1 MDIDLLSKMVKELIL
16 VNDRVTLPGV
26 GAFVAEMVPASFTDR
41 GYTINPP
48 YRRLV
53 FRQGVSQEKDHL
65 LADMYASA
73 NNIDREMAEKLLR
86 EFLKGMVE
94 ELRKRKMLVF
104 TGLGRLRAT
113 RENNFFFI
121 CDENLDIFPEG
132 MGLEAVSLK
141 SHSKPKELDFSEVD
155 AVVNSAAESPAAPEA
170 ESLSEPSAESPAEP
184 VVESPAE
191 SAAESPAEPAAES
204 PADPAAE
211 SPTEPAAESPAE
223 PSAEPAAEPAAE
235 PVAESPAEP
244 SAEPAAESP
253 AEPAAES
260 PAEPVAESPAE
271 PAAESPAESPA
282 EPSAESPA
290 EPAADS
296 PAESPA
302 EPRWWLGETEPEEE
316 DEQHASIWKK
326 GWFVAVFSICCLLL
340 LAALAFALFL
350 LLARTQPE
358 LIDSLLYTEEE
369 LEILN
374 HIL

>member
-155 AVVNSAAESPAAPEA
+155 AVVNSP
-170 ESLSEPSAESPAEP
+170 
-184 VVESPAE
+184 
-191 SAAESPAEPAAES
+191 
-204 PADPAAE
+204 AE

-223 PSAEPAAEPAAE
+223 PSAEPAAEP
-235 PVAESPAEP
+235 VAESPAEP
-244 SAEPAAESP
+244 SAEPA
-253 AEPAAES
+253 
-260 PAEPVAESPAE
+260 
-271 PAAESPAESPA
+271 
-282 EPSAESPA
+282 AESPA

-340 LAALAFALFL
+340 LSALAFAIFL
-350 LLARTQPE
+350 LLAKIQPE

>member
-65 LADMYASA
+65 LVDMYASA

-155 AVVNSAAESPAAPEA
+155 AVVNSPA
-170 ESLSEPSAESPAEP
+170 EPSAESPAEP
-184 VVESPAE
+184 S
-191 SAAESPAEPAAES
+191 AESPAEPSAES
-204 PADPAAE
+204 PAEPAAE

-223 PSAEPAAEPAAE
+223 PSAE
-235 PVAESPAEP
+235 
-244 SAEPAAESP
+244 SP
-253 AEPAAES
+253 AEPAT
-260 PAEPVAESPAE
+260 
-271 PAAESPAESPA
+271 ESPA
-282 EPSAESPA
+282 EPSAESSAELSAEPSA
-290 EPAADS
+290 EPA
-296 PAESPA
+296 AESPA

>member
-155 AVVNSAAESPAAPEA
+155 AVVNSP
-170 ESLSEPSAESPAEP
+170 AESPAEP
-184 VVESPAE
+184 S
-191 SAAESPAEPAAES
+191 
-204 PADPAAE
+204 
-211 SPTEPAAESPAE
+211 AESPAE

-244 SAEPAAESP
+244 
-253 AEPAAES
+253 
-260 PAEPVAESPAE
+260 VAESPAE

-282 EPSAESPA
+282 EPAAESPAEPSAEPSAESPAEPSAEPPAESPA
-290 EPAADS
+290 EPAAES
-296 PAESPA
+296 PAEPSAEPAAESPA

>member
-155 AVVNSAAESPAAPEA
+155 AVVNSAAESPAEPAA
-170 ESLSEPSAESPAEP
+170 ESPAEPSAESPAEP
-184 VVESPAE
+184 AT
-191 SAAESPAEPAAES
+191 ESPAEPSAES
-204 PADPAAE
+204 SAELSAEPSAEPAAE

-223 PSAEPAAEPAAE
+223 PSAEPAAEP
-235 PVAESPAEP
+235 VAESPAEP
-244 SAEPAAESP
+244 SAEPA
-253 AEPAAES
+253 
-260 PAEPVAESPAE
+260 
-271 PAAESPAESPA
+271 
-282 EPSAESPA
+282 AESPA

>member
-41 GYTINPP
+41 GYTINLP

-155 AVVNSAAESPAAPEA
+155 AVVNSPA
-170 ESLSEPSAESPAEP
+170 EPSAES
-184 VVESPAE
+184 
-191 SAAESPAEPAAES
+191 
-204 PADPAAE
+204 
-211 SPTEPAAESPAE
+211 AAESPAE
-223 PSAEPAAEPAAE
+223 PSAEP
-235 PVAESPAEP
+235 
-244 SAEPAAESP
+244 SAEPPAESP

-260 PAEPVAESPAE
+260 PAEPS
-271 PAAESPAESPA
+271 
-282 EPSAESPA
+282 
-290 EPAADS
+290 
-296 PAESPA
+296 AESPA

>member
-155 AVVNSAAESPAAPEA
+155 AVVNSP
-170 ESLSEPSAESPAEP
+170 
-184 VVESPAE
+184 
-191 SAAESPAEPAAES
+191 AESPAEPAAES
-204 PADPAAE
+204 PVEHAAE
-211 SPTEPAAESPAE
+211 SP
-223 PSAEPAAEPAAE
+223 
-235 PVAESPAEP
+235 
-244 SAEPAAESP
+244 AEPAAESP

-260 PAEPVAESPAE
+260 PAEPAAESPAEPSAEPAAEPVAESPAE
-271 PAAESPAESPA
+271 PAAESPAE
-282 EPSAESPA
+282 PS
-290 EPAADS
+290 
-296 PAESPA
+296 AESPA

>member
-155 AVVNSAAESPAAPEA
+155 AVVNSPAESPA
-170 ESLSEPSAESPAEP
+170 EPSAESPAEP
-184 VVESPAE
+184 S
-191 SAAESPAEPAAES
+191 
-204 PADPAAE
+204 
-211 SPTEPAAESPAE
+211 
-223 PSAEPAAEPAAE
+223 AEPAAE

-244 SAEPAAESP
+244 SAEPVAESP

-260 PAEPVAESPAE
+260 PAEP
-271 PAAESPAESPA
+271 
-282 EPSAESPA
+282 
-290 EPAADS
+290 
-296 PAESPA
+296 
-302 EPRWWLGETEPEEE
+302 RWWLGETESEEE
-316 DEQHASIWKK
+316 DEQHGSIWKK

>member
-155 AVVNSAAESPAAPEA
+155 AVVNSPAESPA
-170 ESLSEPSAESPAEP
+170 
-184 VVESPAE
+184 
-191 SAAESPAEPAAES
+191 
-204 PADPAAE
+204 
-211 SPTEPAAESPAE
+211 EPAAESPAE
-223 PSAEPAAEPAAE
+223 PSAEPAAEP
-235 PVAESPAEP
+235 V
-244 SAEPAAESP
+244 AESP

-260 PAEPVAESPAE
+260 PAEPS
-271 PAAESPAESPA
+271 
-282 EPSAESPA
+282 
-290 EPAADS
+290 
-296 PAESPA
+296 A

-316 DEQHASIWKK
+316 VEQHASIWKK

>member
-1 MDIDLLSKMVKELIL
+1 MDIDLMSKMVKELIL
-16 VNDRVTLPGV
+16 VNDSVTLPGV

-65 LADMYASA
+65 LVDMYASA

-155 AVVNSAAESPAAPEA
+155 AVVNSPAESPA
-170 ESLSEPSAESPAEP
+170 EPSAESPAE
-184 VVESPAE
+184 
-191 SAAESPAEPAAES
+191 
-204 PADPAAE
+204 PAAE

-223 PSAEPAAEPAAE
+223 PSAE
-235 PVAESPAEP
+235 
-244 SAEPAAESP
+244 SP
-253 AEPAAES
+253 AEPAT
-260 PAEPVAESPAE
+260 
-271 PAAESPAESPA
+271 ESPA
-282 EPSAESPA
+282 EPSAESSAELSAEPSA
-290 EPAADS
+290 EPA
-296 PAESPA
+296 AESPA

>member
-155 AVVNSAAESPAAPEA
+155 AVVNSPA
-170 ESLSEPSAESPAEP
+170 EPSAESPAEP
-184 VVESPAE
+184 AT
-191 SAAESPAEPAAES
+191 ESPAEPSAES
-204 PADPAAE
+204 SAELSAEPSAEPAAE

-223 PSAEPAAEPAAE
+223 PSAEPAAE
-235 PVAESPAEP
+235 SPT
-244 SAEPAAESP
+244 EPA
-253 AEPAAES
+253 
-260 PAEPVAESPAE
+260 
-271 PAAESPAESPA
+271 
-282 EPSAESPA
+282 
-290 EPAADS
+290 
-296 PAESPA
+296 AESPA

-340 LAALAFALFL
+340 LAALAFAIFL

>member
-155 AVVNSAAESPAAPEA
+155 AVVNSPA
-170 ESLSEPSAESPAEP
+170 EPSAESPAEP
-184 VVESPAE
+184 SAESPVEPAAESPVEPSAEPAVEPTAESPAE
-191 SAAESPAEPAAES
+191 PAADSPAEPSAESPAEPAAEPVAES
-204 PADPAAE
+204 PAEPAAEPAAE
-211 SPTEPAAESPAE
+211 SPVEPAAESPAE
-223 PSAEPAAEPAAE
+223 PSAEPAAEP
-235 PVAESPAEP
+235 S
-244 SAEPAAESP
+244 
-253 AEPAAES
+253 
-260 PAEPVAESPAE
+260 
-271 PAAESPAESPA
+271 
-282 EPSAESPA
+282 
-290 EPAADS
+290 
-296 PAESPA
+296 AESPA

-316 DEQHASIWKK
+316 DEQHGSIWKK

-350 LLARTQPE
+350 LLAKIQPE

>member
-141 SHSKPKELDFSEVD
+141 SHSKPKALDFSEVD
-155 AVVNSAAESPAAPEA
+155 AVVNSPAESP
-170 ESLSEPSAESPAEP
+170 
-184 VVESPAE
+184 V
-191 SAAESPAEPAAES
+191 
-204 PADPAAE
+204 
-211 SPTEPAAESPAE
+211 
-223 PSAEPAAEPAAE
+223 
-235 PVAESPAEP
+235 
-244 SAEPAAESP
+244 EPAAESP

-260 PAEPVAESPAE
+260 PAEPSAESPAEPVAESPAE
-271 PAAESPAESPA
+271 PS
-282 EPSAESPA
+282 
-290 EPAADS
+290 
-296 PAESPA
+296 AESPA

>member
-155 AVVNSAAESPAAPEA
+155 AVVNSPA
-170 ESLSEPSAESPAEP
+170 EPSAESPAEP
-184 VVESPAE
+184 S
-191 SAAESPAEPAAES
+191 
-204 PADPAAE
+204 
-211 SPTEPAAESPAE
+211 
-223 PSAEPAAEPAAE
+223 
-235 PVAESPAEP
+235 
-244 SAEPAAESP
+244 
-253 AEPAAES
+253 
-260 PAEPVAESPAE
+260 
-271 PAAESPAESPA
+271 AESPA

-290 EPAADS
+290 EPATES
-296 PAESPA
+296 PAEPSAESSAELSAEPAAESPAEPAAEPSAESPAEPSA

>member
-155 AVVNSAAESPAAPEA
+155 AVVNSAAESPA
-170 ESLSEPSAESPAEP
+170 
-184 VVESPAE
+184 
-191 SAAESPAEPAAES
+191 EPAAES
-204 PADPAAE
+204 PV
-211 SPTEPAAESPAE
+211 EPAAESPAE
-223 PSAEPAAEPAAE
+223 PSVEPAAE

-244 SAEPAAESP
+244 SAEPAAES
-253 AEPAAES
+253 AAES
-260 PAEPVAESPAE
+260 PAEPS
-271 PAAESPAESPA
+271 
-282 EPSAESPA
+282 
-290 EPAADS
+290 
-296 PAESPA
+296 AESPA

>member
-155 AVVNSAAESPAAPEA
+155 AVVNSPAESPAEPAAESPIEPAAESPAEPVAESPAEPAVESPAAPEA

-184 VVESPAE
+184 A
-191 SAAESPAEPAAES
+191 
-204 PADPAAE
+204 
-211 SPTEPAAESPAE
+211 
-223 PSAEPAAEPAAE
+223 
-235 PVAESPAEP
+235 
-244 SAEPAAESP
+244 
-253 AEPAAES
+253 
-260 PAEPVAESPAE
+260 
-271 PAAESPAESPA
+271 
-282 EPSAESPA
+282 
-290 EPAADS
+290 
-296 PAESPA
+296 AESPA

>member
-155 AVVNSAAESPAAPEA
+155 AVVNSP
-170 ESLSEPSAESPAEP
+170 
-184 VVESPAE
+184 
-191 SAAESPAEPAAES
+191 
-204 PADPAAE
+204 
-211 SPTEPAAESPAE
+211 
-223 PSAEPAAEPAAE
+223 
-235 PVAESPAEP
+235 
-244 SAEPAAESP
+244 AESP

-260 PAEPVAESPAE
+260 PAEPSDES
-271 PAAESPAESPA
+271 
-282 EPSAESPA
+282 
-290 EPAADS
+290 AAD
-296 PAESPA
+296 SPA

-316 DEQHASIWKK
+316 DEQYGSIWKK

>member
-155 AVVNSAAESPAAPEA
+155 AVVNSPA
-170 ESLSEPSAESPAEP
+170 EPSAESPAEP
-184 VVESPAE
+184 S
-191 SAAESPAEPAAES
+191 
-204 PADPAAE
+204 
-211 SPTEPAAESPAE
+211 AESPAE
-223 PSAEPAAEPAAE
+223 PSAESPAEPAT
-235 PVAESPAEP
+235 ESPAEP
-244 SAEPAAESP
+244 SAESSAELSAEPSAEPAAESPTEPAAESP

-260 PAEPVAESPAE
+260 PAEPA
-271 PAAESPAESPA
+271 A

-290 EPAADS
+290 EPS
-296 PAESPA
+296 A

>member
-65 LADMYASA
+65 LVDMYASA

-155 AVVNSAAESPAAPEA
+155 AVVNSPAESPA
-170 ESLSEPSAESPAEP
+170 EPSAESPAEP
-184 VVESPAE
+184 SVEPSVESPAE
-191 SAAESPAEPAAES
+191 PSAESPAEPPAEPAAES
-204 PADPAAE
+204 SAE
-211 SPTEPAAESPAE
+211 SPAEPAAESPAE
-223 PSAEPAAEPAAE
+223 PSAEPP
-235 PVAESPAEP
+235 AES
-244 SAEPAAESP
+244 AAESS
-253 AEPAAES
+253 AES

-271 PAAESPAESPA
+271 PAAESS
-282 EPSAESPA
+282 A
-290 EPAADS
+290 EPAAE
-296 PAESPA
+296 PPA

>member
-155 AVVNSAAESPAAPEA
+155 AVVNSP
-170 ESLSEPSAESPAEP
+170 
-184 VVESPAE
+184 
-191 SAAESPAEPAAES
+191 AESPAEPA
-204 PADPAAE
+204 
-211 SPTEPAAESPAE
+211 
-223 PSAEPAAEPAAE
+223 
-235 PVAESPAEP
+235 AESPAEP

-253 AEPAAES
+253 AEPSAEPAAESAAES
-260 PAEPVAESPAE
+260 PAESPAE
-271 PAAESPAESPA
+271 PAAESPAE
-282 EPSAESPA
+282 PSAEPA
-290 EPAADS
+290 
-296 PAESPA
+296 AESPA

-316 DEQHASIWKK
+316 DEQYGSIWKK

>member
-155 AVVNSAAESPAAPEA
+155 AVVNSAAESPA
-170 ESLSEPSAESPAEP
+170 
-184 VVESPAE
+184 
-191 SAAESPAEPAAES
+191 
-204 PADPAAE
+204 
-211 SPTEPAAESPAE
+211 
-223 PSAEPAAEPAAE
+223 
-235 PVAESPAEP
+235 EP

-253 AEPAAES
+253 AEPAAEPS
-260 PAEPVAESPAE
+260 AEPPAEPSAE
-271 PAAESPAESPA
+271 PAAESPA

-290 EPAADS
+290 EPPAEPA
-296 PAESPA
+296 AESPA

>member
-65 LADMYASA
+65 LVDMYASA

-155 AVVNSAAESPAAPEA
+155 AVVNSAAESPA
-170 ESLSEPSAESPAEP
+170 EP
-184 VVESPAE
+184 
-191 SAAESPAEPAAES
+191 AAESPAEPAAES
-204 PADPAAE
+204 PAEPSAESSAELSAEPSAEPAAE

-223 PSAEPAAEPAAE
+223 PSAEPAAEP
-235 PVAESPAEP
+235 VVESPAEP
-244 SAEPAAESP
+244 SAEPA
-253 AEPAAES
+253 
-260 PAEPVAESPAE
+260 
-271 PAAESPAESPA
+271 
-282 EPSAESPA
+282 AESPA

-316 DEQHASIWKK
+316 DEQHGSIWKK

-350 LLARTQPE
+350 LLAKIQPE

>member
-155 AVVNSAAESPAAPEA
+155 AVVNSAAESPV
-170 ESLSEPSAESPAEP
+170 EPSAESP
-184 VVESPAE
+184 V
-191 SAAESPAEPAAES
+191 EPA
-204 PADPAAE
+204 
-211 SPTEPAAESPAE
+211 
-223 PSAEPAAEPAAE
+223 
-235 PVAESPAEP
+235 AESPAEP

-253 AEPAAES
+253 AELS
-260 PAEPVAESPAE
+260 AE
-271 PAAESPAESPA
+271 PAA

-296 PAESPA
+296 PEESPA

>member
-155 AVVNSAAESPAAPEA
+155 AVVNSAAESPA
-170 ESLSEPSAESPAEP
+170 
-184 VVESPAE
+184 
-191 SAAESPAEPAAES
+191 EPA
-204 PADPAAE
+204 
-211 SPTEPAAESPAE
+211 
-223 PSAEPAAEPAAE
+223 
-235 PVAESPAEP
+235 AESPAEP

-253 AEPAAES
+253 AELS
-260 PAEPVAESPAE
+260 AE
-271 PAAESPAESPA
+271 PAAESPT
-282 EPSAESPA
+282 
-290 EPAADS
+290 EPA
-296 PAESPA
+296 AESPA

-316 DEQHASIWKK
+316 DEQHGSIWKK

>member
-155 AVVNSAAESPAAPEA
+155 AVVNSPA
-170 ESLSEPSAESPAEP
+170 EPSAESPAEP
-184 VVESPAE
+184 AT
-191 SAAESPAEPAAES
+191 ESPAEPSAES
-204 PADPAAE
+204 SAELSAEPSAEPAAE

-223 PSAEPAAEPAAE
+223 PA
-235 PVAESPAEP
+235 
-244 SAEPAAESP
+244 
-253 AEPAAES
+253 
-260 PAEPVAESPAE
+260 
-271 PAAESPAESPA
+271 
-282 EPSAESPA
+282 AESPA

>member
-155 AVVNSAAESPAAPEA
+155 AVVNSAAESPA
-170 ESLSEPSAESPAEP
+170 EPSAEPAAEP
-184 VVESPAE
+184 V
-191 SAAESPAEPAAES
+191 AESPAEPAAES
-204 PADPAAE
+204 PAEPAAE

-223 PSAEPAAEPAAE
+223 PSAEP
-235 PVAESPAEP
+235 V
-244 SAEPAAESP
+244 
-253 AEPAAES
+253 
-260 PAEPVAESPAE
+260 
-271 PAAESPAESPA
+271 
-282 EPSAESPA
+282 
-290 EPAADS
+290 
-296 PAESPA
+296 AESPA

>member
-155 AVVNSAAESPAAPEA
+155 AVVNSPA
-170 ESLSEPSAESPAEP
+170 EPSAESPAEP
-184 VVESPAE
+184 A
-191 SAAESPAEPAAES
+191 
-204 PADPAAE
+204 
-211 SPTEPAAESPAE
+211 
-223 PSAEPAAEPAAE
+223 
-235 PVAESPAEP
+235 AESPAEP

-260 PAEPVAESPAE
+260 PAEPSAEPVAESPAE
-271 PAAESPAESPA
+271 PAAESPAEPAAESPA
-282 EPSAESPA
+282 EPSAEPA
-290 EPAADS
+290 
-296 PAESPA
+296 AESPA

>member
-155 AVVNSAAESPAAPEA
+155 AVVNSP
-170 ESLSEPSAESPAEP
+170 
-184 VVESPAE
+184 
-191 SAAESPAEPAAES
+191 
-204 PADPAAE
+204 
-211 SPTEPAAESPAE
+211 
-223 PSAEPAAEPAAE
+223 
-235 PVAESPAEP
+235 
-244 SAEPAAESP
+244 AESP

-260 PAEPVAESPAE
+260 PAEPAAEPSAESPAE
-271 PAAESPAESPA
+271 PAAEFPA
-282 EPSAESPA
+282 EPSA

>member
-113 RENNFFFI
+113 RENNYFFI

-155 AVVNSAAESPAAPEA
+155 AVVNS
-170 ESLSEPSAESPAEP
+170 
-184 VVESPAE
+184 
-191 SAAESPAEPAAES
+191 
-204 PADPAAE
+204 
-211 SPTEPAAESPAE
+211 
-223 PSAEPAAEPAAE
+223 
-235 PVAESPAEP
+235 
-244 SAEPAAESP
+244 
-253 AEPAAES
+253 
-260 PAEPVAESPAE
+260 
-271 PAAESPAESPA
+271 PA

-290 EPAADS
+290 EPA
-296 PAESPA
+296 AESPA

-316 DEQHASIWKK
+316 DEQHVSIWKK

>member
-155 AVVNSAAESPAAPEA
+155 AVVNS
-170 ESLSEPSAESPAEP
+170 
-184 VVESPAE
+184 
-191 SAAESPAEPAAES
+191 PAEPAAES
-204 PADPAAE
+204 PVEPAAE
-211 SPTEPAAESPAE
+211 SPVEPAAESSAEPAAEPAAESPAE
-223 PSAEPAAEPAAE
+223 PS
-235 PVAESPAEP
+235 
-244 SAEPAAESP
+244 
-253 AEPAAES
+253 
-260 PAEPVAESPAE
+260 AEPVAESPAE
-271 PAAESPAESPA
+271 PAAESPAEPA
-282 EPSAESPA
+282 AESPT
-290 EPAADS
+290 EPA
-296 PAESPA
+296 AESPA

-316 DEQHASIWKK
+316 DEQHGSIWKK

-350 LLARTQPE
+350 LLAKIQPE

>member
-155 AVVNSAAESPAAPEA
+155 AVVNS
-170 ESLSEPSAESPAEP
+170 
-184 VVESPAE
+184 
-191 SAAESPAEPAAES
+191 
-204 PADPAAE
+204 
-211 SPTEPAAESPAE
+211 
-223 PSAEPAAEPAAE
+223 
-235 PVAESPAEP
+235 
-244 SAEPAAESP
+244 
-253 AEPAAES
+253 
-260 PAEPVAESPAE
+260 
-271 PAAESPAESPA
+271 PA

-290 EPAADS
+290 EPS
-296 PAESPA
+296 A

>member
-155 AVVNSAAESPAAPEA
+155 AVVNSAAESPA
-170 ESLSEPSAESPAEP
+170 
-184 VVESPAE
+184 
-191 SAAESPAEPAAES
+191 
-204 PADPAAE
+204 
-211 SPTEPAAESPAE
+211 EPAAESPAE
-223 PSAEPAAEPAAE
+223 PSAESPAEPATESPAE
-235 PVAESPAEP
+235 PSAESSAELSAEP

-253 AEPAAES
+253 AEPAAE
-260 PAEPVAESPAE
+260 
-271 PAAESPAESPA
+271 
-282 EPSAESPA
+282 PSAESPA
-290 EPAADS
+290 EPS
-296 PAESPA
+296 A

>member
-155 AVVNSAAESPAAPEA
+155 AVVNSP
-170 ESLSEPSAESPAEP
+170 
-184 VVESPAE
+184 
-191 SAAESPAEPAAES
+191 
-204 PADPAAE
+204 
-211 SPTEPAAESPAE
+211 
-223 PSAEPAAEPAAE
+223 
-235 PVAESPAEP
+235 
-244 SAEPAAESP
+244 
-253 AEPAAES
+253 
-260 PAEPVAESPAE
+260 
-271 PAAESPAESPA
+271 
-282 EPSAESPA
+282 AESPA

>member
-155 AVVNSAAESPAAPEA
+155 AVVNSAAESPAAPA
-170 ESLSEPSAESPAEP
+170 
-184 VVESPAE
+184 V
-191 SAAESPAEPAAES
+191 
-204 PADPAAE
+204 
-211 SPTEPAAESPAE
+211 ESPAE
-223 PSAEPAAEPAAE
+223 PSAEPAAE

-253 AEPAAES
+253 AEPAADS
-260 PAEPVAESPAE
+260 PAEP
-271 PAAESPAESPA
+271 
-282 EPSAESPA
+282 
-290 EPAADS
+290 
-296 PAESPA
+296 PA

>member
-155 AVVNSAAESPAAPEA
+155 AVVNSPAESP
-170 ESLSEPSAESPAEP
+170 
-184 VVESPAE
+184 
-191 SAAESPAEPAAES
+191 
-204 PADPAAE
+204 
-211 SPTEPAAESPAE
+211 
-223 PSAEPAAEPAAE
+223 
-235 PVAESPAEP
+235 
-244 SAEPAAESP
+244 AEPAAESP

-260 PAEPVAESPAE
+260 PAEPAAESPAE

-282 EPSAESPA
+282 EPAAEPSAEPAAESPA
-290 EPAADS
+290 EP

-316 DEQHASIWKK
+316 DEQHGSIWKK

-340 LAALAFALFL
+340 IAALAFALFL

>member
-94 ELRKRKMLVF
+94 ELRKRKMRVC

-155 AVVNSAAESPAAPEA
+155 AVVNSP
-170 ESLSEPSAESPAEP
+170 
-184 VVESPAE
+184 
-191 SAAESPAEPAAES
+191 AESPAEPA
-204 PADPAAE
+204 
-211 SPTEPAAESPAE
+211 
-223 PSAEPAAEPAAE
+223 
-235 PVAESPAEP
+235 AESPAEP

-253 AEPAAES
+253 AEPS
-260 PAEPVAESPAE
+260 AE
-271 PAAESPAESPA
+271 PAAEPVVESPA
-282 EPSAESPA
+282 EPSAEPAAESPA

-316 DEQHASIWKK
+316 DEQHGSIWKK

>member
-155 AVVNSAAESPAAPEA
+155 AVVNSP
-170 ESLSEPSAESPAEP
+170 
-184 VVESPAE
+184 
-191 SAAESPAEPAAES
+191 
-204 PADPAAE
+204 
-211 SPTEPAAESPAE
+211 
-223 PSAEPAAEPAAE
+223 
-235 PVAESPAEP
+235 
-244 SAEPAAESP
+244 
-253 AEPAAES
+253 
-260 PAEPVAESPAE
+260 AESPAE

-282 EPSAESPA
+282 EPA
-290 EPAADS
+290 
-296 PAESPA
+296 AESPA

-316 DEQHASIWKK
+316 DEQHVSIWKK

>member
-155 AVVNSAAESPAAPEA
+155 AVVNAVVNSAAESP
-170 ESLSEPSAESPAEP
+170 
-184 VVESPAE
+184 
-191 SAAESPAEPAAES
+191 
-204 PADPAAE
+204 
-211 SPTEPAAESPAE
+211 
-223 PSAEPAAEPAAE
+223 AEPAAEPAAE

-244 SAEPAAESP
+244 A
-253 AEPAAES
+253 
-260 PAEPVAESPAE
+260 
-271 PAAESPAESPA
+271 AESPA
-282 EPSAESPA
+282 EPSAEPPAEPAAEPSA

>member
-155 AVVNSAAESPAAPEA
+155 AVVNSPA
-170 ESLSEPSAESPAEP
+170 EPSAESPAEP
-184 VVESPAE
+184 TAESPAE
-191 SAAESPAEPAAES
+191 PSAESPAEPATES
-204 PADPAAE
+204 PAEPSAESSAELSAEPSAEPAAE

-223 PSAEPAAEPAAE
+223 PSAEPAAE
-235 PVAESPAEP
+235 
-244 SAEPAAESP
+244 SP
-253 AEPAAES
+253 AEPA
-260 PAEPVAESPAE
+260 
-271 PAAESPAESPA
+271 A

-290 EPAADS
+290 EPS
-296 PAESPA
+296 A

>member
-155 AVVNSAAESPAAPEA
+155 AVVNS
-170 ESLSEPSAESPAEP
+170 
-184 VVESPAE
+184 
-191 SAAESPAEPAAES
+191 
-204 PADPAAE
+204 
-211 SPTEPAAESPAE
+211 PAE
-223 PSAEPAAEPAAE
+223 PSAE
-235 PVAESPAEP
+235 
-244 SAEPAAESP
+244 
-253 AEPAAES
+253 
-260 PAEPVAESPAE
+260 
-271 PAAESPAESPA
+271 
-282 EPSAESPA
+282 
-290 EPAADS
+290 S